1 MNLTLDI
8 DVKEFKRN
16 STSQSDRAFIEA
28 MGDVGVEEENV
39 LKYLA
44 LTKLGLDYEDEDS
57 TLMQDGASI
66 WGSAASFFRKE
77 AKNNA

>member
-1 MNLTLDI
+1 MITLQI
-8 DVKEFKRN
+8 DLNEFKRN
-16 STSQSDRAFIEA
+16 GIDNEDKVFIEA

-66 WGSAASFFRKE
+66 WSSAASFFRKE
-77 AKNNA
+77 AKTA

>member
-8 DVKEFKRN
+8 DLKEFKRN
-16 STSQSDRAFIEA
+16 SIDNEDRAFITA
-28 MGDVGVEEENV
+28 MGSVGVNEENV
-39 LKYLA
+39 LKFLA

>member
-1 MNLTLDI
+1 MNITLDI

-28 MGDVGVEEENV
+28 MGHVGVEEENV

-44 LTKLGLDYEDEDS
+44 LTKLGLDYEDEDR

-77 AKNNA
+77 AKTA